1 MHSAHTG
8 HIIRCRCDGER
19 KKPSDSFLPFLF
31 GTSFNIPSYAFPAAR
46 FSLTLPYEELVFTM
60 AHCTTKNHLHRLL
73 IYCHND
79 WTSVLL
85 NIFYILQHSL
95 FGIARVFCL
104 LRFLPLSLFLSL
116 FPSLSQPSSYFSPS
130 ATISSLIVHG
140 AHTKQAQAAKVRLQR
155 WTKTLAFENT
165 SGTFAKTKEYG
176 REKKWPKES
185 DSSRESFGKKG
196 TKSEEMVRGSL
207 QHKKHSNEIVFS
219 SMNLRK
225 CEELRNEQRKREKKT
240 TRKRQPGK
248 KKQFAT
254 VEFYYSLCVMRAEPM
269 RWKRTKR
276 LPQYAEASFCVYS
289 KMYSI
294 RDGMI

>member
-104 LRFLPLSLFLSL
+104 LRFLPLSLFISL
-116 FPSLSQPSSYFSPS
+116 FPPLSLNLPLISLHLLRFCRSLSMARTQN
-130 ATISSLIVHG
+130 
-140 AHTKQAQAAKVRLQR
+140 K
-155 WTKTLAFENT
+155 
-165 SGTFAKTKEYG
+165 
-176 REKKWPKES
+176 
-185 DSSRESFGKKG
+185 
-196 TKSEEMVRGSL
+196 
-207 QHKKHSNEIVFS
+207 
-219 SMNLRK
+219 
-225 CEELRNEQRKREKKT
+225 
-240 TRKRQPGK
+240 RKRQK
-248 KKQFAT
+248 
-254 VEFYYSLCVMRAEPM
+254 S
-269 RWKRTKR
+269 
-276 LPQYAEASFCVYS
+276 VY
-289 KMYSI
+289 K
-294 RDGMI
+294 GEQKP